1 MFEYLMIRDLNDSNE
16 CAEELVR
23 LMKRRKL
30 CFINII
36 SYNPTG
42 DLKPSLGVRIK
53 EFKDILEKEGITVT
67 QRYRFGKDIQGA
79 CGQLAGGS
87 K

>member
-1 MFEYLMIRDLNDSNE
+1 MIRDLNDSNE
-16 CAEELVR
+16 CAAELVR

-30 CFINII
+30 CFVNII
-36 SYNPTG
+36 SYNSTG
-42 DLKPSLGVRIK
+42 DLKPSFGAKIK
-53 EFKDILEKEGITVT
+53 EFKDILEESGITVT

-79 CGQLAGGS
+79 CGQLAGDS